1 MVLRLTQLWIFLSD
15 VAPIITTCI
24 PSLGYLALA
33 YEELARYL
41 GAGGAGIPAA
51 AGNQSNEFEEVM
63 QSLTKLSLS

>member
-24 PSLGYLALA
+24 PSLYCLAWHMRSLQ
-33 YEELARYL
+33 
-41 GAGGAGIPAA
+41 GIWVPVVPGPAA

>member
-24 PSLGYLALA
+24 PSTGYLAWHMGSLQ
-33 YEELARYL
+33 
-41 GAGGAGIPAA
+41 GIWVPVVPGPAA

>member
-24 PSLGYLALA
+24 PSTGCLAWYMRSLQ
-33 YEELARYL
+33 
-41 GAGGAGIPAA
+41 GIWVPVPATG

>member
-24 PSLGYLALA
+24 PSTGYLARHMRSLQ
-33 YEELARYL
+33 
-41 GAGGAGIPAA
+41 GIMVPVVPVPAA